1 MIHIEQ
7 LYGNW
12 VSKEKY
18 PEHLGKEG
26 YQMKF
31 HLSEPAGGNQGTA
44 TVALLDTDATAL
56 YSGPAEIVPGEP
68 EEFVILIGDEQIP
81 VRNFANDRFMAG
93 IPAYGIVTFYKSKV
107 LGIRMSF

>member
-7 LYGNW
+7 LYGDW

-31 HLSEPAGGNQGTA
+31 HFAEPIDSQQSTA
-44 TVALLDTDATAL
+44 TVSLLDSDAAGL
-56 YSGPAEIVPGEP
+56 YSGPVEVLPGEL

-81 VRNFANDRFMAG
+81 VRNFANDRFMAE